1 MTHED
6 KGPIP
11 GDSVVGRLRNACPDA
26 WRAYTEHAF
35 VRQIGDGSLPHACF
49 RHFLIQDY
57 LFLVQFTR
65 AYALAVYKSDNLDD
79 MREAASAVNALL
91 NTEMGLH
98 VQYCEQWGLTEA
110 QMLATPEAAAT
121 TSYTRYVLD
130 AGMRGDLLDLLVALA
145 PCSCGYGEI
154 GARLIGDPSTVLEGN
169 PYREWIELYGGQ
181 EFQDVSRSAV
191 DQIERVT
198 AARIGDRPW
207 TASRWEPLRGI
218 FERAVELETAFWQM
232 GLDQAG

>member
-1 MTHED
+1 MNQAEA
-6 KGPIP
+6 GPIP
-11 GDSVVGRLRNACPDA
+11 SHRVVGRLREACRDS
-26 WRAYTEHAF
+26 WQAYTAHAF
-35 VRQIGDGSLPHACF
+35 VRQISDGSLPHACF

-79 MREAASAVNALL
+79 MREAAAAVNALL

-98 VQYCEQWGLTEA
+98 VQYCEQWGLTEQ
-110 QMLATPEAAAT
+110 QMLDTPEAAAT

-154 GARLIGDPSTVLEGN
+154 GARLIADPSTVLEGN

-181 EFQDVSRSAV
+181 AFQDVSRSAV
-191 DQIERVT
+191 DQIERVAT
-198 AARIGDRPW
+198 ARIGDRPW
-207 TASRWEPLRGI
+207 ESRRWPALCGT
-218 FERAVELETAFWQM
+218 FERAVDLETAFWQM
-232 GLDQAG
+232 GLDQAS